1 MRAIEVVGASNDYAA
16 DLCAKHFTEREIAMD
31 ASVIRKW
38 VLEFIGTFFLVYV
51 VGCVSLQEHVL
62 LVL

>member
-1 MRAIEVVGASNDYAA
+1 VRAIEVVGASNDYAA
-16 DLCAKHFTEREIAMD
+16 DLCAKHFTEREIAI
-31 ASVIRKW
+31 ASLLRKW
-38 VLEFIGTFFLVYV
+38 VVEFIGTFFLVYV